1 MKHKRSFSLALLMW
15 IVLLGAKAQ
24 TNRIYIA
31 DINIAAG
38 GMATLS
44 VNMDN
49 VDDVIAVDFMLEVP
63 SGFTVETSSAVLATR
78 AQNHDLT
85 AKKLSNGKYRF
96 LLMSNNNNSISG
108 NTGLLFTVPITASTS
123 VSPGTQQPMTMSS
136 AVMSTK
142 SGENVLQESNG
153 GLILVKNI
161 PSGYLEIENTDL
173 CYNKNAISFFN
184 ENIHSIDI
192 KGQFNGTYYCS
203 TYEDHGYDLAVQV
216 DNNSPTFVDCQTGT
230 TTNGVRVETDVVRQA
245 DLARVCYY
253 VTNTNNADVTVS
265 LGIHADVMIGDN
277 DSAPIVRK
285 IDTIGNTYGLALLD
299 GGGAQLCV
307 LFGNGLAGVT
317 GVSDFW
323 FGSWNLNVSS
333 EEMVG
338 NYNQGDSWMV
348 ENGGY
353 DSGMG
358 WCWKNRII
366 PAGATV
372 VFSWLI
378 GVGDVKLEPNS
389 NFEVTPEDPEG
400 WNDLSRLHVL
410 TLEGDYESPAGLA
423 GTIEYA
429 VEDSEE
435 WTPLTEMLESG
446 STFSGEVRAMFNAS
460 LATHTIRFRTVD
472 QVGNTTLLPPIVY
485 PDVSFYTLDGIVD
498 KVYTGDSLYQES
510 LTSNANDSLYTI
522 AYYSNNLNAG
532 TASFNMEGVFPY
544 TIGRK
549 RYTFTISKQPL
560 SGTLQLENNK
570 FVYNGQT
577 FAPDWQFSNENY
589 VALQEGQD
597 YTAVW
602 SDNRLPGEGTLIVTG
617 KGNYTGSLNATI
629 AIDKASLTDDL
640 YSFTVPETDITYDE
654 KSHGG
659 TVTVA
664 NGVGQATLTYLKQGE
679 TEPTTSAP
687 AEPGNYTVSLTIAD
701 GELYYGLETT
711 ELSQFTIYQ
720 FDADEWAILLT
731 IHDQLVPMGWDNPW
745 NLTEGIKSASTLQGL
760 TIKNGHV
767 VGIDLS
773 NQNVKGEFPS
783 SILDLTQIQTLNLS
797 GNQLYGNIGQHAE
810 AMESL
815 TALDISNNAF
825 DQVTPMLPATIS
837 NLNIGKQTISRL
849 VELQL
854 PQLSMDYFAEQ
865 IPNILTYDH
874 AQQNYSKTIRLL
886 CTSPD
891 GKWTTTL
898 RRMNGQVTFVVT
910 SGNNVYRGQDGDTF
924 NVALLNSNGS
934 QEGST
939 FRMSL
944 SFDAG
949 DGNFD
954 GKVDVLDLQ
963 STINYIMETYQ
974 SSRLFNFTA
983 ANLWE
988 DEIINVQDVI
998 RLVSLLLD
1006 LPVIDNGS
1014 TAGARRYD
1022 AATSENVEAIVHS
1035 ENGLLV
1041 LNSTT
1046 PIAAF
1051 DIVIDGTSSITVQ
1064 KSLTQAGFNTTTK
1077 QVGNGVRLI
1086 GYSLSGKVLPAGNH
1100 VVATCNS
1107 QNAMVRA
1114 AMLSDREA
1122 NIIMVSTNGV
1132 TTGIETFD
1140 DASSVETDTYDLQG
1154 RRINGQTAKGIYI
1167 QNGKKTLK

>member
-498 KVYTGDSLYQES
+498 KVYTG
-510 LTSNANDSLYTI
+510 
-522 AYYSNNLNAG
+522 
-532 TASFNMEGVFPY
+532 
-544 TIGRK
+544 
-549 RYTFTISKQPL
+549 
-560 SGTLQLENNK
+560 
-570 FVYNGQT
+570 
-577 FAPDWQFSNENY
+577 
-589 VALQEGQD
+589 
-597 YTAVW
+597 
-602 SDNRLPGEGTLIVTG
+602 
-617 KGNYTGSLNATI
+617 
-629 AIDKASLTDDL
+629 
-640 YSFTVPETDITYDE
+640 
-654 KSHGG
+654 
-659 TVTVA
+659 
-664 NGVGQATLTYLKQGE
+664 
-679 TEPTTSAP
+679 
-687 AEPGNYTVSLTIAD
+687 
-701 GELYYGLETT
+701 
-711 ELSQFTIYQ
+711 
-720 FDADEWAILLT
+720 
-731 IHDQLVPMGWDNPW
+731 
-745 NLTEGIKSASTLQGL
+745 
-760 TIKNGHV
+760 
-767 VGIDLS
+767 
-773 NQNVKGEFPS
+773 
-783 SILDLTQIQTLNLS
+783 
-797 GNQLYGNIGQHAE
+797 
-810 AMESL
+810 
-815 TALDISNNAF
+815 
-825 DQVTPMLPATIS
+825 
-837 NLNIGKQTISRL
+837 
-849 VELQL
+849 
-854 PQLSMDYFAEQ
+854 
-865 IPNILTYDH
+865 
-874 AQQNYSKTIRLL
+874 
-886 CTSPD
+886 
-891 GKWTTTL
+891 
-898 RRMNGQVTFVVT
+898 
-910 SGNNVYRGQDGDTF
+910 
-924 NVALLNSNGS
+924 
-934 QEGST
+934 
-939 FRMSL
+939 
-944 SFDAG
+944 
-949 DGNFD
+949 
-954 GKVDVLDLQ
+954 
-963 STINYIMETYQ
+963 
-974 SSRLFNFTA
+974 
-983 ANLWE
+983 
-988 DEIINVQDVI
+988 
-998 RLVSLLLD
+998 
-1006 LPVIDNGS
+1006 
-1014 TAGARRYD
+1014 
-1022 AATSENVEAIVHS
+1022 
-1035 ENGLLV
+1035 
-1041 LNSTT
+1041 
-1046 PIAAF
+1046 
-1051 DIVIDGTSSITVQ
+1051 
-1064 KSLTQAGFNTTTK
+1064 
-1077 QVGNGVRLI
+1077 
-1086 GYSLSGKVLPAGNH
+1086 
-1100 VVATCNS
+1100 
-1107 QNAMVRA
+1107 
-1114 AMLSDREA
+1114 
-1122 NIIMVSTNGV
+1122 
-1132 TTGIETFD
+1132 
-1140 DASSVETDTYDLQG
+1140 
-1154 RRINGQTAKGIYI
+1154 
-1167 QNGKKTLK
+1167 

>member
-123 VSPGTQQPMTMSS
+123 VSPGTQQSMTMSS

-173 CYNKNAISFFN
+173 CYNKNVISYN
-184 ENIHSIDI
+184 NSNIHSIDI
-192 KGQFNGTYYCS
+192 KGHFNGTYYRS
-203 TYEDHGYDLAVQV
+203 TYGDRGYDLAVQV

-230 TTNGVRVETDVVRQA
+230 TTNGVRIETDVVRQA
-245 DLARVCYY
+245 GLARVCYY

-323 FGSWNLNVSS
+323 FGSWDLNSS
-333 EEMVG
+333 PSEIVG
-338 NYNQGDSWMV
+338 NYNQGGSWMV

-358 WCWKNRII
+358 WCWKNRIV

-378 GVGDVKLEPNS
+378 GVGDVKLEPSS

-435 WTPLTEMLESG
+435 WIPLTEMLESG
-446 STFSGEVRAMFNAS
+446 STFSGEVRAMFNTS
-460 LATHTIRFRTVD
+460 LPTHTIRFRTVD

-485 PDVSFYTLDGIVD
+485 PDVSFYSLDGIVD

-510 LTSNANDSLYTI
+510 LTSNANDSLYAI

-570 FVYNGQT
+570 FVYNGQA

-602 SDNRLPGEGTLIVTG
+602 SNNRLPGEGTLIVSG
-617 KGNYTGSLNATI
+617 KGNYTGSLSATI
-629 AIDKASLTDDL
+629 TIDKASLTDDL

-687 AEPGNYTVSLTIAD
+687 VEPGNYTVSLTIAD

-720 FDADEWAILLT
+720 FDADEWAILQT
-731 IHDQLVPMGWDNPW
+731 IHNQLEPMGWNNPW
-745 NLTEGIKSASTLQGL
+745 NLTQGIKSASTLQGL

-767 VGIDLS
+767 VGINLS
-773 NQNVKGEFPS
+773 NQNIKGEFPS
-783 SILDLTQIQTLNLS
+783 HILDLTQIQTLNLS

-810 AMESL
+810 TMESL

-934 QEGST
+934 REGST

-944 SFDAG
+944 SFDTG

-988 DEIINVQDVI
+988 DEIINVQDA
-998 RLVSLLLD
+998 VSMVNLLLD
-1006 LPVIDNGS
+1006 MEPTPSRQMSRRTAEQTNHPANINAFVFIENGELILS
-1014 TAGARRYD
+1014 
-1022 AATSENVEAIVHS
+1022 TSEPVFS
-1035 ENGLLV
+1035 
-1041 LNSTT
+1041 
-1046 PIAAF
+1046 F
-1051 DIVIDGTSSITVQ
+1051 DIVVISDKKFAIAE
-1064 KSLTQAGFNTTTK
+1064 SLRKKGFSCVTK
-1077 QVGNGVRLI
+1077 QNGSQTHLI
-1086 GYSLSGKVLPAGNH
+1086 VYSLSGASLPVGQTIIGETGDGT
-1100 VVATCNS
+1100 VIY
-1107 QNAMVRA
+1107 
-1114 AMLSDREA
+1114 AMLSDQNATE
-1122 NIIMVSTNGV
+1122 IPSSTEEV
-1132 TTGIETFD
+1132 VTGIQTGKTTVPSNDVNYKFPLGANRYMII
-1140 DASSVETDTYDLQG
+1140 DA
-1154 RRINGQTAKGIYI
+1154 
-1167 QNGKKTLK
+1167 NGKKSILKNEK